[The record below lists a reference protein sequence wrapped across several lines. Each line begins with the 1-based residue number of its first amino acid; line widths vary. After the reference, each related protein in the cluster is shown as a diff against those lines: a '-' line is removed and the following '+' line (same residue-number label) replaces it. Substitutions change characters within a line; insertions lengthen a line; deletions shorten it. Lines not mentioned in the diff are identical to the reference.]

1 MIKVYIT
8 DDHRIVVDSL
18 SKIINECCDDIKV
31 EKCFYNI
38 ESCEKGLKAE
48 IPDVLLLDIQ
58 LPDGDGLEFCAK
70 LKAKRP
76 DLKVVMLTSFSESS
90 IVKRSLS
97 SGAKGYILKNVD
109 IKELIN
115 GIRIVNGGKTYISND
130 IRAVIDHTK
139 EDAIW
144 LTNRERQILALLAEG
159 LSTAEIAGKLS
170 RDEETI
176 RTHRK
181 NIMLKLDAKNV
192 AEAVKIGIEKRLI
205 V

>member
-18 SKIINECCDDIKV
+18 SKIINESCDDIKV

-58 LPDGDGLEFCAK
+58 LPDGDGIEFCAK

-130 IRAVIDHTK
+130 IRTVIDHTK